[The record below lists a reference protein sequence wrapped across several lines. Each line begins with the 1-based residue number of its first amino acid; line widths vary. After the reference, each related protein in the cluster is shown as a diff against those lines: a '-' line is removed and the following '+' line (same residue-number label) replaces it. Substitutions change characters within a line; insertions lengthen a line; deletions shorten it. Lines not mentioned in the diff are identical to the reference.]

1 VPERD
6 QRGRETFRLT
16 PFLLGALVL
25 ALITTGLVML
35 AWYSNAGR
43 APAPGGGAA
52 PPPPPPPPPPQHGY
66 LIVAVGLA
74 CIAWISV
81 IIAFTRDQIMR
92 HFDNVA
98 AQLVERAEQEGIFR
112 GMNIAEDERAAPPP
126 PDPDQRVI
134 PFHR

>member
-16 PFLLGALVL
+16 PFFLGTLIL
-25 ALITTGLVML
+25 ALISTALVML
-35 AWYSNAGR
+35 VWSSLAGR
-43 APAPGGGAA
+43 APAPGPGA
-52 PPPPPPPPPPQHGY
+52 PPPPPDSGY

-81 IIAFTRDQIMR
+81 VIAFTRDQIMR
-92 HFDNVA
+92 HFENVA
-98 AQLVERAEQEGIFR
+98 GQLVERAEQEGIFR
-112 GMNIAEDERAAPPP
+112 GMNIAEDERPVPPP